1 MTEAGSRRGLFLTF
15 EGIDGSGKTT
25 QMRLLAGRLRQ
36 QGYEVVET
44 VEPGGT
50 VIGGQIR
57 RILLDAANQQMA
69 PSTELLLYFASRAQN
84 LAECIRPALDRGQV
98 VISDR
103 FTDST
108 MVYQGFARGLGE
120 NVVRDLHRIACG
132 GLRPDLTIYF
142 DIDLDTSL
150 ERARKRNRTLEGEEA
165 AETRMDEQS
174 VEFYRKVREGYETLA
189 AREPDRFLVVDGR
202 RDVEAIAADVW
213 AGVQARLKKVHV

>member
-1 MTEAGSRRGLFLTF
+1 MTEAGSQRGLFLTF

-36 QGYEVVET
+36 QGYDVVET

-50 VIGGQIR
+50 VIGAQIR

-84 LAECIRPALDRGQV
+84 LVECIRPALGRGQV

-120 NVVRDLHRIACG
+120 NVVKDLHRIACG
-132 GLRPDLTIYF
+132 GLRPDLTIYI

-150 ERARKRNRTLEGEEA
+150 ARARKRNRTLEGERA

-174 VEFYRKVREGYETLA
+174 AEFYRKVREGYETLA
-189 AREPDRFLVVDGR
+189 AREPGRFLVVDGR
-202 RDVEAIAADVW
+202 RDIEAIAADVW
-213 AGVQARLKKVHV
+213 TGVQARLKKVHV